1 MKTQTYTIVVTTN
14 DDGTRANMK
23 RTNDGFE
30 TLDLLGIV
38 TLIQSELIDVLHG
51 KHLDINYIERIVLT
65 NK

>member
-1 MKTQTYTIVVTTN
+1 MKTQTYTIDVTT
-14 DDGTRANMK
+14 DDEGNRRMM

-38 TLIQSELIDVLHG
+38 TLIQSELIDALHE
-51 KHLDINYIERIVLT
+51 KPIDIKYIERNVIT